1 MGDSSDR
8 GTILTN
14 GAFRRG
20 GLLDEGARGLSERG
34 LTRVGEW
41 AYWRGGLLEM
51 RVVLDREGSCLFERE
66 AQQRRG
72 HITEGSLLKK
82 GGGHNRQG
90 GY

>member
-14 GAFRRG
+14 GAFREE
-20 GLLDEGARGLSERG
+20 LIARGLSERG

-51 RVVLDREGSCLFERE
+51 RVVLDREGGCLFERE

-72 HITEGSLLKK
+72 HITEGSLFKK
-82 GGGHNRQG
+82 GGA
-90 GY
+90 

>member
-1 MGDSSDR
+1 M
-8 GTILTN
+8 
-14 GAFRRG
+14 
-20 GLLDEGARGLSERG
+20 
-34 LTRVGEW
+34 GEW

-51 RVVLDREGSCLFERE
+51 RVVLDREGGCLFERE

-82 GGGHNRQG
+82 GGHNRQG

>member
-14 GAFRRG
+14 GAFREE
-20 GLLDEGARGLSERG
+20 LIARGLSVRG

-51 RVVLDREGSCLFERE
+51 RVVLDREGGCLFERE

-72 HITEGSLLKK
+72 HITEGSLFKK
-82 GGGHNRQG
+82 GGA
-90 GY
+90 